1 MSEETPPRVLNV
13 PGAFDR
19 VAGLWRPHLAAEL
32 NGQQVK
38 LARIAGA
45 FDWHSHPD
53 EDEAFL
59 VVKGRMRLEFDD
71 GVREMGE
78 GDLCVVPRGVRHRPV
93 AESECH
99 IVLFEPAGTVNTG
112 DAESPRTVRE
122 LPRL

>member
-1 MSEETPPRVLNV
+1 MSEGAPPRVLNV

-19 VAGLWRPHLAAEL
+19 VEGMWRPHLAAEL
-32 NGQQVK
+32 NGQQLK
-38 LARIAGA
+38 LARIEGA
-45 FDWHSHPD
+45 FDWHAHPD

-59 VVKGRMRLEFDD
+59 VVKGRMRLEFEH

-93 AESECH
+93 ADAECH

-112 DAESPRTVRE
+112 DAESSRTVRD

>member
-1 MSEETPPRVLNV
+1 MSGSTPPRVLNV

-19 VAGLWRPHLAAEL
+19 VEGLWRPHLAAEL

-38 LARIAGA
+38 LARIQGA
-45 FDWHSHPD
+45 FDWHAHPD

-59 VVKGRMRLEFDD
+59 VVKGRMRLEFEH

-93 AESECH
+93 ADAECH
-99 IVLFEPAGTVNTG
+99 IVLFEPASTVNTG
-112 DAESPRTVRE
+112 DAESSRTVRD